1 MRLFELVFRGTVRGM
16 VVFAV
21 LAGILGILGI
31 LVFSITRT
39 SDTLSM
45 YQAISYVISETNLFR
60 KIVFGTAV
68 AWLIILVMN
77 SILRLFLIL
86 RWCHRNNAPVERILN
101 LDKTEL
107 KKLML

>member
-1 MRLFELVFRGTVRGM
+1 MRLFKLVFRGTIRSM

-21 LAGILGILGI
+21 FAGILGILGI

-39 SDTLSM
+39 SDTLNM
-45 YQAISYVISETNLFR
+45 YQAISYVISETNLFQN
-60 KIVFGTAV
+60 IVFGTAI

-86 RWCHRNNAPVERILN
+86 KWCRKNNASVEDVSNLN
-101 LDKTEL
+101 NAAL